1 MQTQTKEDKVK
12 ARSLLRAAAGA
23 ACAWPA
29 IAGLALAGSIA
40 LASAAMAQ
48 EQDAKAIL
56 KSMSDFMAKQQNL
69 SLTFDSDIE
78 IITPEIEKVQFTN
91 SGELVLSQP
100 DKLRAR
106 RMSGYAEVE
115 LVYDGKSL
123 SVFAK
128 HLNSYAS
135 ADVPGTIDQLIEKLR
150 HEMGVELPAADLL
163 LSNAYEALTAN
174 VTEAKYIG
182 HGVVDGVDSHH
193 LAFRTPETDWQ
204 IWIELGDR
212 PMPRKYVI
220 TSKTMAAA
228 PQYTLRIKSWNAD
241 EAGDASAFA
250 FSPPGD
256 AKKVELGELR
266 GIDELPEA
274 NPEGVV
280 Q

>member
-1 MQTQTKEDKVK
+1 MK

-23 ACAWPA
+23 AGAWPA
-29 IAGLALAGSIA
+29 IVGLALAGSLA
-40 LASAAMAQ
+40 LASPALAQ
-48 EQDAKAIL
+48 EQDAKAVL
-56 KSMSDFMAKQQNL
+56 KSMSDFMATQQNL

-78 IITPEIEKVQFTN
+78 VITPAIEKIQFTN
-91 SGELVLSQP
+91 SGELLLSQP
-100 DKLRAR
+100 DKLRVR

-123 SVFAK
+123 SVIAK
-128 HLNSYAS
+128 HLNTYAS
-135 ADVPGTIDQLIEKLR
+135 ADVPGTIDQLIDKLR

-163 LSNAYEALTAN
+163 LSNSYEALTAN
-174 VTEAKYIG
+174 VSEAKYIG
-182 HGVVDGVDSHH
+182 HGVIDGVDCHH

-241 EAGDASAFA
+241 ASGDTSAFS

-256 AKKVELGELR
+256 AKKVALGEMR

-274 NPEGVV
+274 HHEGVA

>member
-1 MQTQTKEDKVK
+1 MK
-12 ARSLLRAAAGA
+12 AKSLSRAAAGA
-23 ACAWPA
+23 VFAWPA
-29 IAGLALAGSIA
+29 IIGLALAGSIA
-40 LASAAMAQ
+40 LASTTLAQ

-78 IITPEIEKVQFTN
+78 VITADIEKVQFTN

-106 RMSGYAEVE
+106 RMSGYGEVE
-115 LVYDGKSL
+115 LVYDGTSL

-128 HLNSYAS
+128 HLNSYAT
-135 ADVPGTIDQLIEKLR
+135 ADVPGTIDQLIDKLR
-150 HEMGVELPAADLL
+150 HEMSVELPAADLL
-163 LSNAYEALTAN
+163 LSNSYEALTAN
-174 VTEAKYIG
+174 VNEAKYIG
-182 HGVVDGVDSHH
+182 HGVINGVDCHH

-212 PMPRKYVI
+212 PMPCKYVI

-241 EAGDASAFA
+241 ASGDASTFA

-256 AKKVELGELR
+256 AKKVALDELE

-274 NPEGVV
+274 HHEGVA